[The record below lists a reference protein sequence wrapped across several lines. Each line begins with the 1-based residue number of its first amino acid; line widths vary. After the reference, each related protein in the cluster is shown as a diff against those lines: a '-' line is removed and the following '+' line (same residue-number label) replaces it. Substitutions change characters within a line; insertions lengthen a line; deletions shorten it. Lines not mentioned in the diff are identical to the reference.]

1 MSYRGVLGD
10 RWLVSGDDWTAP
22 GVYEV
27 AADVFR
33 VPLPLPTDGL
43 RAVNIYVIVDASRLA
58 CIDSGA
64 AP

>member
-1 MSYRGVLGD
+1 MLGGW
-10 RWLVSGDDWTAP
+10 WLVSADDWTAP
-22 GVYEV
+22 GVYQV
-27 AADVFR
+27 TSGVFR

-43 RAVNIYVIVDASRLA
+43 RAVIIYVIVDASRLV